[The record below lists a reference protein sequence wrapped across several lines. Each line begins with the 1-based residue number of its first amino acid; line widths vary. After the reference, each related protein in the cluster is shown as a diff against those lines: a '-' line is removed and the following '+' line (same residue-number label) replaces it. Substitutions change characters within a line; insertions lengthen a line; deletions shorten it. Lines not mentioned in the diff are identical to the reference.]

1 MIAPGEGAV
10 RLLIVE
16 DNRKLSDWI
25 SMLLRRSRYVIDCVY
40 NGEDAD
46 YALKSQE
53 YSLVILDLALPL
65 LSGAEVLSR
74 LRGRGSATPVLIL
87 TADDSITSRVAVL
100 DGGADDYL
108 AKPFD
113 IEELEAR
120 IRARLRRSHEKLSPA
135 AQFGA
140 LRLDRNSGEFFRDG
154 TPLILTPREHAVLEC
169 LILRAGA
176 TVSKTALMESVFGF
190 DDSANIASIEIY
202 VHRVRKK
209 IEGSGVGIVTFR
221 GLGYALRQENVH

>member
-1 MIAPGEGAV
+1 M

-25 SMLLRRSRYVIDCVY
+25 SMLLRRRKYVIDCVY
-40 NGEDAD
+40 DGEDAD
-46 YALKSQE
+46 YALKTQE
-53 YSLVILDLALPL
+53 YALVILDLALPR
-65 LSGAEVLSR
+65 LSGTEVLSR
-74 LRGRGSATPVLIL
+74 MRTRGSATPVLIL
-87 TADDSITSRVAVL
+87 TADDTVTSRVAVL

-120 IRARLRRSHEKLSPA
+120 IRARLRRSHERLSPTV
-135 AQFGA
+135 QCGS
-140 LRLDRNSGEFFRDG
+140 LRLDRNTGEFFLDG
-154 TPLILTPREHAVLEC
+154 ADLILTPREHAVLEC

-209 IEGSGVGIVTFR
+209 LEGRDVGIVTFR
-221 GLGYALRQENVH
+221 GLGYALRKDHVH

>member
-1 MIAPGEGAV
+1 M

-25 SMLLRRSRYVIDCVY
+25 SMLLRRRKYVIDCVY
-40 NGEDAD
+40 DGEDAD

-53 YSLVILDLALPL
+53 YSLVILDLSLPM
-65 LSGAEVLSR
+65 LSGTEVLSR
-74 LRGRGSATPVLIL
+74 LRARGSATPVVIL
-87 TADDSITSRVAVL
+87 TADDTITSRVAVL

-120 IRARLRRSHEKLSPA
+120 IRARLRRSHERLSPIV
-135 AQFGA
+135 QCGS
-140 LRLDRNSGEFFRDG
+140 LRLDRNTGEFFLDEAD
-154 TPLILTPREHAVLEC
+154 LILTPREHAVLEC
-169 LILRAGA
+169 LVLRAGA

-190 DDSANIASIEIY
+190 DDNANIASIEIY

-209 IEGSGVGIVTFR
+209 LEGSDVGIVTFR
-221 GLGYALRQENVH
+221 GLGYALRKDHVH

>member
-1 MIAPGEGAV
+1 M

-25 SMLLRRSRYVIDCVY
+25 SMLLRRSNYVIDCVY
-40 NGEDAD
+40 DGEDAD

-53 YSLVILDLALPL
+53 YSLVILDLALPR
-65 LSGAEVLSR
+65 LSGTEVLSR
-74 LRGRGSATPVLIL
+74 LRTRGSTTPVLIL
-87 TADDSITSRVAVL
+87 TADDTVTRRVTVL

-120 IRARLRRSHEKLSPA
+120 IRARLRRRHEQLSPI
-135 AQFGA
+135 AQCGS
-140 LRLDRNSGEFFRDG
+140 LRLDRNSGQFFLGDND
-154 TPLILTPREHAVLEC
+154 LILTPREHAVLES

-176 TVSKTALMESVFGF
+176 TVSKTALMENVFGF
-190 DDSANIASIEIY
+190 DDSANVASIEIY

-209 IEGSGVGIVTFR
+209 LEGSDVGIVTFR
-221 GLGYALRQENVH
+221 GLGYALRKDHVH

>member
-1 MIAPGEGAV
+1 
-10 RLLIVE
+10 
-16 DNRKLSDWI
+16 
-25 SMLLRRSRYVIDCVY
+25 MLLRRSKYVIDCVY

-46 YALKSQE
+46 YALKHQE

-65 LSGAEVLSR
+65 LSGVEVLSR

-87 TADDSITSRVAVL
+87 TADDTITSRVAVL

-120 IRARLRRSHEKLSPA
+120 IRARLRRSHEKLSPV
-135 AQFGA
+135 AQCGA
-140 LRLDRNSGEFFRDG
+140 LRLDRNSGEFFLDEV
-154 TPLILTPREHAVLEC
+154 PLILTPREHAVLEC